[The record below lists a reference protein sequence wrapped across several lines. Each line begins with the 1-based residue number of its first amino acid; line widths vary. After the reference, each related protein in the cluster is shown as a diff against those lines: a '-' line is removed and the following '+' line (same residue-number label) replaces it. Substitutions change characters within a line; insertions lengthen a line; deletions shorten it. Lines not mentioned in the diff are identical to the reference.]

1 MDQVKFVDDSCNVNE
16 VIRAFLNL
24 FIFFYEKI
32 SRAQAQKRNQ
42 AQKHKRH
49 KDAQAKAKNK
59 NKRISEFFPLSPE

>member
-42 AQKHKRH
+42 AQKHERH
-49 KDAQAKAKNK
+49 KDAQAKAKK
-59 NKRISEFFPLSPE
+59 HK